1 MKKAFLILF
10 LGSALS
16 LSAQSTGKFSNG
28 KTYNISGKELCTKT
42 AMPDASIDEEDFE
55 KQYARVE
62 NGKLYLTIESYNK
75 QSEGGNLRYVFNYV
89 VNLKDA
95 NLEIGTVEKWS
106 NDDIYKIQLSAKNKD
121 AKYFSGE
128 YNKDGFI
135 MNMGNAYLPIFIK
148 TEAAAKTLHN
158 QLLK

>member
-1 MKKAFLILF
+1 MKKTFLILL

-16 LSAQSTGKFSNG
+16 LSAQSTGQFSNG
-28 KTYNISGKELCTKT
+28 KTYNISGKELSTKT
-42 AMPDASIDEEDFE
+42 AMPDDSIDEEDFE

-75 QSEGGNLRYVFNYV
+75 KPEGGDLRHVFNYTI
-89 VNLKDA
+89 NLKDA
-95 NLEIGTVEKWS
+95 NLEIGGVEKWS

-121 AKYFSGE
+121 ANYFSGE
-128 YNKDGFI
+128 YNKDGFV

-148 TEAAAKTLHN
+148 TEAAAKALYA
-158 QLLK
+158 QLKK